1 MIPVSQ
7 GLGNQRRT
15 IMPSLVGTTVATNF
29 EQIVNTQ
36 GIGGKTIIATI
47 VKDAGDMTEAE
58 LVTVLKALTIA
69 GGSGSGSDVNGPDA
83 FTVVGIADFDGSDP
97 CYVALQGTGTLPSA
111 PVTGFT
117 VAAVATFNLAT

>member
-1 MIPVSQ
+1 MAWVYTNVPD
-7 GLGNQRRT
+7 T
-15 IMPSLVGTTVATNF
+15 GTAQSIGSVAVNY

-47 VKDAGDMTEAE
+47 VKDSGDMTEAE
-58 LVTVLKALTIA
+58 LVTVLKALGTA
-69 GGSGSGSDVNGPDA
+69 GGDGTGSDTGGPDA

-97 CYVALQGTGTLPSA
+97 VYVALQGTGTLNTT

-117 VAAVATFNLAT
+117 VAAVATFSFAA